1 VTKIKVVEEC
11 GRYRLHT
18 MAGNVIGPRLYGS
31 RPPTGFPPLDDLFE
45 TLEAANEACNFGTST
60 LFGIRL
66 NVRRNEI
73 DATNQRTS

>member
-31 RPPTGFPPLDDLFE
+31 RPTTGFPPLDDLFE
-45 TLEAANEACNFGTST
+45 TLEAANEAC
-60 LFGIRL
+60 RL
-66 NVRRNEI
+66 WNEY
-73 DATNQRTS
+73 ALWHQAQRKKK